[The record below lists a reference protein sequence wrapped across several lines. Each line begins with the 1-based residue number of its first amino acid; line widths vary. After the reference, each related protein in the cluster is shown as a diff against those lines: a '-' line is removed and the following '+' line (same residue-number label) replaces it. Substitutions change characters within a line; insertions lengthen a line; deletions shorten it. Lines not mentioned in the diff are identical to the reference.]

1 MMTLIQIL
9 QNISGLVSR
18 WRFFFLLYERLSFND
33 NNELLCR
40 YMYYVSF
47 LIGSSYAIHTNI
59 SLIMSMDTYRM
70 LCISR
75 SFALR
80 RTFLFFIFFQ
90 HFRQRG
96 SRRRGQGLHAGRH
109 APRENGYRGGTGRVS
124 ALQISGQIN
133 AFSWNIDKQVL
144 DRGMEV

>member
-1 MMTLIQIL
+1 MNMRSPSTDCFVTVRPFGTICKSLRSNL
-9 QNISGLVSR
+9 PA
-18 WRFFFLLYERLSFND
+18 LSKHK
-33 NNELLCR
+33 L
-40 YMYYVSF
+40 VSF